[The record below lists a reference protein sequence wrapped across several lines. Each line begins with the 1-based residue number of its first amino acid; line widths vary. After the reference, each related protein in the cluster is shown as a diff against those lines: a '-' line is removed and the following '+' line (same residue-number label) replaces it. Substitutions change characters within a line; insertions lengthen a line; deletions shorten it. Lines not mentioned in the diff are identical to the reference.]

1 MNVEPEQAST
11 AKGHT
16 YARPRKKVMISSTA
30 RDLPEHRQQVIE
42 ACLRMDC
49 TPLPMETLTAA
60 DATAVEES
68 LRLVDEADL
77 YVGIFAHRYGFVPP
91 GYDVSIT
98 ELEYNRACERQI
110 PRLVFVMHDEHP
122 LKASDVETGPGADKL
137 KRLKDRIGVERVAA
151 FFKSPADLACPRHP
165 DAEPL
170 PRKRRA
176 YVPLCQRYPRAA
188 RSVRRPSV
196 HAAADPRPDR
206 TAAGTELADRLGR
219 RAQ

>member
-1 MNVEPEQAST
+1 MSAEPEPPSAV
-11 AKGHT
+11 KGHT

-30 RDLPEHRQQVIE
+30 RDLPEHRQQVID

-49 TPLPMETLTAA
+49 TPLPMEALTAA

-98 ELEYNRACERQI
+98 ELEYNRACKRQI
-110 PRLVFVMHDEHP
+110 PRLVFFMHDEHP

-137 KRLKDRIGVERVAA
+137 KRFKDRIGLERVAA
-151 FFKSPADLACPRHP
+151 FFKSPADLRAHAIRALSRYREVEHEDEFHEDPAVTLERM
-165 DAEPL
+165 
-170 PRKRRA
+170 RKLDECSTRIA
-176 YVPLCQRYPRAA
+176 NSLTIDLK
-188 RSVRRPSV
+188 S
-196 HAAADPRPDR
+196 
-206 TAAGTELADRLGR
+206 
-219 RAQ
+219 